1 MKSKL
6 EIVAKLLK
14 ESHITVEEAVTL
26 LETHY
31 VPNHQQIGVPNYQPI
46 ADWTYRPSPIYCGTT
61 QTSNINKSITSSGRM
76 PEYGC

>member
-6 EIVAKLLK
+6 KIVAKLLK

-31 VPNHQQIGVPNYQPI
+31 VPNHQQIVPNYQPI
-46 ADWTYRPSPIYCGTT
+46 ADWTYRPSPINCGTT
-61 QTSNINKSITSSGRM
+61 QISNINTSSTNLLS
-76 PEYGC
+76 YGGC